1 MLNTAIIGLGWW
13 GRHIVDSIADS
24 KKLQIIRGVETQAIE
39 IKSFSNENNFPITN
53 DLEDALKDKNIE
65 AVILATPHSL
75 HEKQIIHCA
84 HAKKHVF
91 AEKPMTL
98 TAVGAKKA
106 IEACE
111 SENLILG
118 VGHERRFEPA
128 FKAVQKLVKNK
139 DLGTL
144 MHVESNFSHDL
155 LANTDANDWRAS
167 QTESPIP
174 ALSSMGIHLTDMYLN
189 LFGPIREVYA
199 NHTQR
204 HTNWGSGDTL
214 SVQVLFNSG
223 LTGYISAILATTMF
237 IRLHIFGSNG
247 WAEVRSDVHPG
258 QKGITRLTISK
269 SEQPIQIHE
278 FDYQD
283 TVRANLEAFAE
294 AVLNDTPY
302 PITTEEKLGNIL
314 TMEAIAKSASSGKP
328 ITMG

>member
-1 MLNTAIIGLGWW
+1 VLNTAIIGLGWW

-24 KKLQIIRGVETQAIE
+24 KKLQIIRGVDTQSTE
-39 IKSFSNENNFPITN
+39 IKSLVNTQNFPITN
-53 DLEDALKDKNIE
+53 NLEDALRDKNVE

-75 HEKQIIHCA
+75 HEEQIIRCA

-91 AEKPMTL
+91 VEKPMTL
-98 TAVGAKKA
+98 TAEGAKKA

-111 SENLILG
+111 LANLTLG

-128 FKAVQKLVKNK
+128 FKVVQNLVTNGS
-139 DLGTL
+139 LGTL

-155 LANTDANDWRAS
+155 LAKTNPEDWRAS
-167 QTESPIP
+167 QTEAPIP

-199 NHTQR
+199 HHAQR

-214 SVQVLFNSG
+214 SVQVLFDSG
-223 LTGYISAILATTMF
+223 MTGYISSILATTMF
-237 IRLHIFGSNG
+237 IRFHVFGSNG
-247 WAEVRSDVHPG
+247 WVEVRSDVHPG
-258 QKGITRLTISK
+258 QKGITRLIIS
-269 SEQPIQIHE
+269 ENTQPIRTRE
-278 FDYQD
+278 FDYKD

-294 AVLNDTPY
+294 AICNSMPY

-314 TMEAIAKSASSGKP
+314 TMEAIIKSANSGKP
-328 ITMG
+328 ISV